1 MLCAV
6 QSMSAGVIKINA
18 SGKSLIVPLR
28 YRALDWKMLFKTFQQ
43 SKQNKFLEKKDCFE
57 IGSVWWQLT
66 SQAHRSL
73 TVPARGVV
81 APLGA
86 LPVPCTSAQL
96 SLGGHALTLQHDG
109 SLFMHKTQH
118 GGTGRVCS
126 SHPQMWCCDLLTGNH
141 VRTFN
146 YLQKS

>member
-57 IGSVWWQLT
+57 IGSV
-66 SQAHRSL
+66 
-73 TVPARGVV
+73 
-81 APLGA
+81 
-86 LPVPCTSAQL
+86 
-96 SLGGHALTLQHDG
+96 
-109 SLFMHKTQH
+109 
-118 GGTGRVCS
+118 
-126 SHPQMWCCDLLTGNH
+126 
-141 VRTFN
+141 
-146 YLQKS
+146 